1 VTSRE
6 RFLTALNHREPDRVP
21 IDIGGSFATGI
32 NVAAYEALKEYLGVE
47 SEMVVASRRSQIAMV
62 EEEIR
67 QRLGIDTYP
76 ILPRAPEGAEI
87 LYPDGSYRD
96 EWSVLRNKPEG
107 GHYYVVEPPL
117 AGDIGLADVEA
128 FPWPDPDDPS
138 YVRGLA
144 EEAQALRQETDY
156 AIVLSFPVGFIHQA
170 QFTRGYEAWLMDL
183 LLDPALAE
191 AIMDHVLEIHLSIIG
206 RMLEAVGDNIDVVLY
221 ADDVGFQEQTMVSPE
236 LYRKSLKPRQA
247 RLFEF
252 VKKHT
257 EAKILYHTCGAV
269 YPLIG
274 DFIDIGLDILN
285 PIQTTARGMDIQ
297 RLKEEFGH
305 DLCFWG
311 GIDVQH
317 LLPRG
322 SPAEV
327 FAATQKIIACLG
339 AGGGYVLSAANNIQA
354 DTPPENIWSMV
365 KAAHRPWHS
374 EGTDPHQGASGLT
387 IQPVDQALIVSG
399 GAI

>member
-1 VTSRE
+1 MIPRE
-6 RFLTALNHREPDRVP
+6 RLLTALNHREPDRVP

-32 NVAAYEALKEYLGVE
+32 NIAAYEALKEYLGVK
-47 SEMVVASRRSQIAMV
+47 SETVVASRRSQIAMV
-62 EEEIR
+62 EKDVR

-76 ILPRAPEGAEI
+76 ILPRTPEGTEI

-96 EWSVLRNKPEG
+96 EWGVLRNKPEG

-117 AGDIGLADVEA
+117 AGDISLADVEA

-138 YVRGLA
+138 YVRGLT
-144 EEAQALRQETDY
+144 EEAQALCQETDY
-156 AIVLSFPVGFIHQA
+156 AIVLSLPVGFVHQS
-170 QFTRGYEAWLMDL
+170 QFMRGYEAWLMDL
-183 LLDPALAE
+183 LLDPGLAE
-191 AIMDHVLEIHLSIIG
+191 RIMDHVLEIHLPIIG
-206 RMLEAVGDNIDVVLY
+206 RMLDAVSDHIDVVLY
-221 ADDVGFQEQTMVSPE
+221 ADDIGFQDRTMVSLE
-236 LYRKSLKPRQA
+236 LYRKFLKPRQD
-247 RLFEF
+247 RLFGF

-297 RLKEEFGH
+297 RLKKKFGH

-311 GIDVQH
+311 AIDVQQ
-317 LLPRG
+317 LLPHG

-327 FAATQKIIACLG
+327 AAVTQETIACLG

-354 DTPPENIWSMV
+354 DTPPENIWAMV
-365 KAAHRPWHS
+365 KAAQAMALRYPPPGRFW
-374 EGTDPHQGASGLT
+374 PHH
-387 IQPVDQALIVSG
+387 
-399 GAI
+399 